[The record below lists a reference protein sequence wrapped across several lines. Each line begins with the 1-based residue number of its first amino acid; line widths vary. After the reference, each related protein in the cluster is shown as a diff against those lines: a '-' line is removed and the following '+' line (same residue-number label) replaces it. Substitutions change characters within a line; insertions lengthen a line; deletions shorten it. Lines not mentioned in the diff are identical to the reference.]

1 MGLYDK
7 MSGALHYGCFLEFI
21 LETTSQAFQ
30 ELDNQNMLPPG
41 IEIGIHNN
49 DFKPCQSCERER
61 ETSSLFNPVT
71 HCTNCIPVVTHTKQG
86 ICVLVKGH
94 GRVLIMDLIP
104 VLPSP
109 QDCKEP
115 LMKMYSRITE
125 SILHKKPPGW
135 KSAFTAKLT
144 KDKVVP
150 EEMEQLSQNND
161 LEEVDK
167 RYILVKLL
175 NYGHEPN
182 YQIRATQSIDAIS
195 KLTGCHEDCLAYQYA
210 KSVVKLLSIKT
221 ADSFVMKKFFLT
233 QTNYK
238 REIPSSHGKIRHE
251 RMGLH
256 LILTDSVLKLKLTN
270 RINYSHPDYNDKLLK
285 EGIIVLK

>member
-1 MGLYDK
+1 MFDK
-7 MSGALHYGCFLEFI
+7 LTRAFSYGCFLEFI

-30 ELDNQNMLPPG
+30 ELDNENRLPPG

-49 DFKPCQSCERER
+49 DFKPCHDCERER
-61 ETSSLFNPVT
+61 ETSSVFNPVT
-71 HCTNCIPVVTHTKQG
+71 HCTKCIPVVTHTKQG

-109 QDCKEP
+109 QDCQEP

-161 LEEVDK
+161 LEDVDK

-175 NYGHEPN
+175 NYGPEPN

-195 KLTGCHEDCLAYQYA
+195 KLTACHGDCLAYQYA
-210 KSVVKLLSIKT
+210 KSVVKLLDIT
-221 ADSFVMKKFFLT
+221 TVDSFVMKKFFLT
-233 QTNYK
+233 HTNYQ
-238 REIPSSHGKIRHE
+238 REMDLVHGKLRHGIE
-251 RMGLH
+251 GLYS
-256 LILTDSVLKLKLTN
+256 ILTHSELALKLAN
-270 RINYSHPDYNDKLLK
+270 RINYSHLDYKGKLTK
-285 EGIIVLK
+285 EGIILLK